1 MKSILTILLLINF
14 FITTSVLSNSKIV
27 YIDMDLVIQKSI
39 VGKNITEQIKKIND
53 TNLIELK
60 KLEKQIKDEDDEI
73 SKQKN
78 ILDETQIRE
87 KINNLNLKVKK
98 FQKMRKDNRN
108 ENNKKQVKAT
118 AQLLEQLKPILAD
131 YSASNSISLVLQKKD
146 VIIGRNDLNITE
158 DIIKLLD
165 KKIKKIDIN

>member
-14 FITTSVLSNSKIV
+14 FVTTSVLSNSKIV

-60 KLEKQIKDEDDEI
+60 KLEKEIKEEDNEI
-73 SKQKN
+73 NKQKN

-165 KKIKKIDIN
+165 KKIKKININ

>member
-1 MKSILTILLLINF
+1 MKSILTIILLINF

-73 SKQKN
+73 NKQKN

>member
-1 MKSILTILLLINF
+1 MKSILTIILLINF

-60 KLEKQIKDEDDEI
+60 KLEKEIKEEDNEI
-73 SKQKN
+73 NKQKN

-165 KKIKKIDIN
+165 KKIKKININ

>member
-1 MKSILTILLLINF
+1 MKSILTILLLLNF
-14 FITTSVLSNSKIV
+14 FMTTSVLSNSKIV

-60 KLEKQIKDEDDEI
+60 KLEKEIKEEDNEI
-73 SKQKN
+73 NKQKN

-165 KKIKKIDIN
+165 KKIKKININ

>member
-1 MKSILTILLLINF
+1 MKSILFILLLINF

-60 KLEKQIKDEDDEI
+60 KLEKEIKEEDNEI
-73 SKQKN
+73 NKQKN

-98 FQKMRKDNRN
+98 FQKIRKDNRN
-108 ENNKKQVKAT
+108 ENNKNQVKAT

-165 KKIKKIDIN
+165 KKIKKIDID

>member
-1 MKSILTILLLINF
+1 MKSILFILLLINF

-60 KLEKQIKDEDDEI
+60 KLEKEIKEEDNEI
-73 SKQKN
+73 NKQKN

-165 KKIKKIDIN
+165 KKIKKININ

>member
-60 KLEKQIKDEDDEI
+60 KLEKEIKEEDNEI
-73 SKQKN
+73 NKQKN

-165 KKIKKIDIN
+165 KKIKKININ

>member
-14 FITTSVLSNSKIV
+14 FITTPVLSNSKIV

-60 KLEKQIKDEDDEI
+60 KLEKEIKDEDNEI
-73 SKQKN
+73 NKQKN
-78 ILDETQIRE
+78 ILDEKQIRE

>member
-1 MKSILTILLLINF
+1 
-14 FITTSVLSNSKIV
+14 
-27 YIDMDLVIQKSI
+27 MDLVIQKSI

-60 KLEKQIKDEDDEI
+60 KLEKEIKDEDNEI
-73 SKQKN
+73 NKQKN
-78 ILDETQIRE
+78 ILDEKQIRE

-131 YSASNSISLVLQKKD
+131 YSA
-146 VIIGRNDLNITE
+146 
-158 DIIKLLD
+158 
-165 KKIKKIDIN
+165 

>member
-1 MKSILTILLLINF
+1 MKSILFILLLINF

-73 SKQKN
+73 NKQKN

-98 FQKMRKDNRN
+98 FQKMRKDNIN

-165 KKIKKIDIN
+165 KKIKKININ

>member
-1 MKSILTILLLINF
+1 MKSILFILLLINF

-60 KLEKQIKDEDDEI
+60 KLEKQIKDEDNEI
-73 SKQKN
+73 NKQKN
-78 ILDETQIRE
+78 ILDEKQIRE

>member
-1 MKSILTILLLINF
+1 
-14 FITTSVLSNSKIV
+14 
-27 YIDMDLVIQKSI
+27 MDLVIQKSI

-60 KLEKQIKDEDDEI
+60 KLEKEIKDEDNEI
-73 SKQKN
+73 NKQKN
-78 ILDETQIRE
+78 ILDEKQIRE

>member
-1 MKSILTILLLINF
+1 MKSILFILLLINF

-60 KLEKQIKDEDDEI
+60 KLEKEIKEEDNEI
-73 SKQKN
+73 NKQKN

>member
-60 KLEKQIKDEDDEI
+60 KLEKEIKEEDNEI
-73 SKQKN
+73 NKQKN